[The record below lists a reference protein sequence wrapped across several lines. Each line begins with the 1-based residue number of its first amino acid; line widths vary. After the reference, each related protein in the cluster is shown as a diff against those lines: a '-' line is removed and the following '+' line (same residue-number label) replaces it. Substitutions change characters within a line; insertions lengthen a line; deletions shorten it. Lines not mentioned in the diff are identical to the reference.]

1 MVLDVKALI
10 AAQRK
15 SLETVKQYDVTV
27 ACGGAEVKV
36 SLERVTPDEW
46 DDLVNAN
53 PPRAGVEGDAT
64 IGFNPKGVSRSYPR
78 VQLDGEL
85 VDDETW
91 AEFFDVLESLYK
103 NRIGLVVWNA
113 NAYSIMQE
121 LTELGKGRAGK
132 K

>member
-1 MVLDVKALI
+1 MVDVKALI

-27 ACGGAEVKV
+27 VCGGEDVKV

-53 PPRAGVEGDAT
+53 PPRAGVEGDAM
-64 IGFNPKGVSRSYPR
+64 IGYNPNGVARAYPR
-78 VQLDGEL
+78 VQIDGEV
-85 VDDETW
+85 VDADTW
-91 AEFFDVLESLYK
+91 FEFFEVLDSLHR
-103 NRIGLVVWNA
+103 NNVGLVVWNA
-113 NAYSIMQE
+113 NVYAIMQE
-121 LTELGKGRAGK
+121 MQELGKARAGK